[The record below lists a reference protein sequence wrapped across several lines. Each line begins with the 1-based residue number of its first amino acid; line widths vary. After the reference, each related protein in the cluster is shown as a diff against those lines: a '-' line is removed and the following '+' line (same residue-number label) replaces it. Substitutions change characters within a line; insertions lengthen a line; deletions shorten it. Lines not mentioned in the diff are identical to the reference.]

1 MFGYPRTVWR
11 TRRSA
16 LLLVPIA
23 LTVLAA
29 GCTASTTGGP
39 REDPKATR
47 TSAVRPPLTL
57 DGVLA
62 TSETLGTL
70 PAGWWADGTS
80 DFRDRHDGL
89 GIALQYKSETAW
101 ATFYLYD
108 FGEKDIVGKGED
120 ARIEAVAKQALREIL
135 SAYRN
140 VKPGALVVIP
150 LCGGSGVRISA
161 QVDDGGAPRASYLY
175 QSSVPGFFV
184 KARISI
190 LPKGT
195 APVVEDLDAL
205 VESRCRALL
214 EQFGPR
220 PKGKDG
226 LLL

>member
-1 MFGYPRTVWR
+1 MIGWR
-11 TRRSA
+11 TSTTMARFMRA
-16 LLLVPIA
+16 FVLAP
-23 LTVLAA
+23 LTVVLF
-29 GCTASTTGGP
+29 GCTTT
-39 REDPKATR
+39 
-47 TSAVRPPLTL
+47 TSVSSRDESPTKRNPAIRPPLTL

-62 TSETLGTL
+62 SSETLGTL
-70 PAGWWADGTS
+70 PEGWWADGTS

-108 FGEKDIVGKGED
+108 FGEKDIVGRGED

-140 VKPGALVVIP
+140 VKPGALVVVP

-161 QVDDGGAPRASYLY
+161 QVDDGGDARASYLY

-184 KARISI
+184 KARISV
-190 LPKGT
+190 LPKGS
-195 APVVEDLDAL
+195 APVVEDFDAL

-220 PKGKDG
+220 PRGKDG